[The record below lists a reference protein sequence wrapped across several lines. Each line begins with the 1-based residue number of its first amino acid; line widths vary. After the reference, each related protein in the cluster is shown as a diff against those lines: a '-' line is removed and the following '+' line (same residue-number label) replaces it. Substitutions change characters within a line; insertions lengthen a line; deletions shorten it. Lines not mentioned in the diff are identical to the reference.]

1 MKTAD
6 FLQIVAVPRMHREY
20 VPGGNILTLDP
31 TQRDEK
37 AFRADFPWDR
47 QYAVQCLA
55 DVEQNTRD
63 FVRDREHSV
72 YDMAKYQENS
82 FAETGL
88 NRDEIRA
95 LEEFMGK
102 SSESPLEDVRLTAQR
117 MLIFAYYN
125 EKLSLELAP
134 VLQKVQEKQKA
145 LKELIEDENG
155 ELFRSET
162 DDILISWKR
171 VFPAFLVFTQEAD
184 AYCVNDAEMAKEVC
198 SLAETAEEDGNFL
211 CAAVKREKLAAYVP
225 KTFQPFLTK
234 EEYRFL
240 CPKELL

>member
-1 MKTAD
+1 METAD
-6 FLQIVAVPRMHREY
+6 FRKIVAVPRMHREY

-31 TQRDEK
+31 TQRDGN
-37 AFRADFPWDR
+37 AYGADFPWDR
-47 QYAVQCLA
+47 PHALQCLA

-82 FAETGL
+82 FAESGM

-95 LEEFMGK
+95 LEDFMGK
-102 SSESPLEDVRLTAQR
+102 SAESPLEDIRLIAQR

-162 DDILISWKR
+162 DDVLISWKR
-171 VFPAFLVFTQEAD
+171 VFPAFLVFTPEAD
-184 AYCVNDAEMAKEVC
+184 AYYVNDAEMAKEMLA
-198 SLAETAEEDGNFL
+198 LAETAEEDGNCL
-211 CAAVKREKLAAYVP
+211 CAAVKKEKLAVYVP
-225 KTFQPFLTK
+225 KTFQPFLAR

-240 CPKELL
+240 CPKESL